1 MLGAE
6 NAVGV
11 DARGYGC
18 ERLWLLE
25 TMKVTSDACGNQ
37 PVFIVSDF
45 CKGKV
50 PGSERIDRI
59 RGNK

>member
-11 DARGYGC
+11 DANGRGC

-25 TMKVTSDACGNQ
+25 VVVARDYEG
-37 PVFIVSDF
+37 DF
-45 CKGKV
+45 RC
-50 PGSERIDRI
+50 
-59 RGNK
+59 